1 MNIKSAIIGVA
12 LLAATVIHAQ
22 TPAPAPAPAAPPNF
36 FGSVTG
42 YFTSFNTNYDASVAA
57 ARMSLWTGA
66 DSLQGAGVPLA
77 NSLGLSYNVYAPTN
91 SSLRLSIETVIR
103 NSGVAGTIV
112 SDQIGG
118 GVGFIF
124 HDTKFTAYADGGY
137 DFIATKDRFYG
148 EVGLRLQKNLTENT
162 FAGIGIGV
170 QFPQNRQ
177 IEQVF
182 AGFSF

>member
-1 MNIKSAIIGVA
+1 MKLKSAIIGVA

-22 TPAPAPAPAAPPNF
+22 TPPPTPPNF

-77 NSLGLSYNVYAPTN
+77 NSLGLSYNIYAPTN
-91 SSLRLSIETVIR
+91 SSLRLSIENVIR

-148 EVGLRLQKNLTENT
+148 EGGLRLQKNLTENT